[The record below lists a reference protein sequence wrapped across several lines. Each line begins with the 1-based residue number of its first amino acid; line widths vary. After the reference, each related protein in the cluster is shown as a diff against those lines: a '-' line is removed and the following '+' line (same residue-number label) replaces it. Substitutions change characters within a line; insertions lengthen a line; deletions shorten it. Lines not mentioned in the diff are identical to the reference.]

1 MSKQANRW
9 VELEQA
15 AEVLGD
21 RIEGVPE
28 VAITLGSGLSNAV
41 SLSAQDEEDPSQNG
55 GVTIPWQEIPG
66 FPLPTVEG
74 HAGDLWI
81 GRLCGKLTLVQRG
94 RTHFYEGY
102 DMTSV
107 TFAARLFALIGIP
120 TMIATNA
127 SGAINPALD
136 AGDLVLLRDHINM
149 LGVNPLRGANFDR
162 LGPRFPDMSRAY
174 TPELRKLARSVA
186 EAEGIRLK
194 EGVYVATL
202 GPSYETPAEI
212 RAFQAMGADLVG
224 MSTVPEVIVAAHAG
238 MRVLGVSLAT
248 NLAAGVNPDAT
259 LSHEEVIETTRRK
272 GKEMRRLLLGVI
284 ERL

>member
-1 MSKQANRW
+1 M
-9 VELEQA
+9 
-15 AEVLGD
+15 D
-21 RIEGVPE
+21 
-28 VAITLGSGLSNAV
+28 
-41 SLSAQDEEDPSQNG
+41 
-55 GVTIPWQEIPG
+55 
-66 FPLPTVEG
+66 
-74 HAGDLWI
+74 
-81 GRLCGKLTLVQRG
+81 
-94 RTHFYEGY
+94 
-102 DMTSV
+102 SV
-107 TFAARLFALIGIP
+107 TFATRLFALIGIP

-136 AGDLVLLRDHINM
+136 AGDIVLLRDHINM
-149 LGVNPLRGANFDR
+149 LGVNPLRGSNLDR

-174 TPELRKLARSVA
+174 TPELRELARSVA
-186 EAEGIRLK
+186 EAEEIRLK

-259 LSHEEVIETTRRK
+259 LSHREVIETTERK
-272 GKEMRRLLLGVI
+272 GKEMRRLLMGVI
-284 ERL
+284 TRL